1 MGNGIRILSSFIL
14 LQNNIVAHENTMS
27 DLTNM
32 YQNIRKEDQGG
43 FSKSRKASTK
53 LKRKSEKTPVQSI
66 ELKDDDMDIDEKIH
80 EDNPY
85 GNLSVNDKT
94 ISKFDITSFQ
104 KVIEKKL
111 KNEDNGFKKE
121 YAVRIRRVSIK
132 IV

>member
-14 LQNNIVAHENTMS
+14 LQNNIVAHKNTMS
-27 DLTNM
+27 YLTNM

-43 FSKSRKASTK
+43 FSKSRKPSTK
-53 LKRKSEKTPVQSI
+53 LKGKSEKTPVQSI

-85 GNLSVNDKT
+85 GNLCVNDKT

-104 KVIEKKL
+104 KVIEEKL
-111 KNEDNGFKKE
+111 KNEDDGFKKE
-121 YAVRIRRVSIK
+121 YAVRIKRVSIK

>member
-43 FSKSRKASTK
+43 FSKSKKASTK

-104 KVIEKKL
+104 NVIEKKL
-111 KNEDNGFKKE
+111 KNEDDGFKKE

>member
-66 ELKDDDMDIDEKIH
+66 KLKDDDMDIDEKIH

>member
-43 FSKSRKASTK
+43 FTKSRKASTK

>member
-53 LKRKSEKTPVQSI
+53 LKRKSQKTPVQSI

>member
-27 DLTNM
+27 YLTNM

-43 FSKSRKASTK
+43 FSKSRKSSTK
-53 LKRKSEKTPVQSI
+53 LKGKSEKTPVQSI
-66 ELKDDDMDIDEKIH
+66 ELEDDDMDIDEKIH

-104 KVIEKKL
+104 KVIEEKL
-111 KNEDNGFKKE
+111 KNEDDGFKKE

>member
-94 ISKFDITSFQ
+94 ISKFDITSFK
-104 KVIEKKL
+104 KVIEEKL
-111 KNEDNGFKKE
+111 KNEDDGFKKE

>member
-43 FSKSRKASTK
+43 FTKSRKASTK

-94 ISKFDITSFQ
+94 ISKFDITSFK
-104 KVIEKKL
+104 KVIEEKL
-111 KNEDNGFKKE
+111 KNEDDGFKKE

>member
-1 MGNGIRILSSFIL
+1 MG
-14 LQNNIVAHENTMS
+14 
-27 DLTNM
+27 
-32 YQNIRKEDQGG
+32 
-43 FSKSRKASTK
+43 
-53 LKRKSEKTPVQSI
+53 I

-132 IV
+132 IVWWNFF

>member
-111 KNEDNGFKKE
+111 KNEDDGFKKE

>member
-85 GNLSVNDKT
+85 GNLS
-94 ISKFDITSFQ
+94 I
-104 KVIEKKL
+104 KL
-111 KNEDNGFKKE
+111 FLNL
-121 YAVRIRRVSIK
+121 I
-132 IV
+132 

>member
-94 ISKFDITSFQ
+94 ISKFDITNFQ

>member
-27 DLTNM
+27 YLTNM

-43 FSKSRKASTK
+43 FSKSRKPSTK

-85 GNLSVNDKT
+85 GNLCVNDNT
-94 ISKFDITSFQ
+94 ISKFDINSFQ
-104 KVIEKKL
+104 KVIEEKL
-111 KNEDNGFKKE
+111 KNEDDGFKKE

>member
-27 DLTNM
+27 YLANM
-32 YQNIRKEDQGG
+32 YQNIRKEGG
-43 FSKSRKASTK
+43 FSKSRKPSTK

-85 GNLSVNDKT
+85 GNLCVNDKT

-104 KVIEKKL
+104 KVIEEKL
-111 KNEDNGFKKE
+111 KNEDDGFKKE
-121 YAVRIRRVSIK
+121 YTVRIRRVSIK

>member
-66 ELKDDDMDIDEKIH
+66 ELKDDDLDIDEKIH

-121 YAVRIRRVSIK
+121 YAVRIRRISIK